1 MDNSKKNEENL
12 IIDDLLKD
20 NADMGDVDLSGVDVD
35 AILKEADID
44 ESDLFKDKSLE
55 FLNTKDDVTVNELLS
70 GIDVDINK
78 SSNPE
83 HLIQNIIKEMNTD
96 ITSKKEDTSKKLPK
110 FDNSFDFINFM
121 ESRKYKKNE
130 EDKDENIFLLKN
142 YKLNSKKKIE
152 VLKFPPK
159 TTLSSRFFKGG
170 NILTSITA
178 NEDVIFTGN
187 NLGIIR
193 VYSCEKEMEYK
204 SFFLEQIQKEPQSKR
219 AVTCMDVSESISH
232 LVCGYCNGFLA
243 LWDLSKTNC
252 IKYIPKEHKSCIIAV
267 KFIRIDKNNFE
278 FLSSDLDGK
287 VNRVVVSPGYFITSV
302 ECEPIIE
309 YNKPIFLIEVF
320 KFNKEDRKKFRFLED
335 QTTIVAFGCLDQI
348 LIYQLE
354 PIKKKLFEFKK
365 PSYLTSYYVPDISF
379 GVGYIPRNTP
389 SIILDNLEG
398 SSETKEKYDPNPV
411 ATKLGLQIT
420 TPQRLV
426 SISWGKVIYIY
437 TIIFDPEEGPKSID
451 LVGHYVNKSPILR
464 MGFLSNSIIYILDM
478 FKCFRILNTGLM
490 TPGQVI
496 FDEKDGTPVF
506 QFNNKHKP
514 ELEEEKRL
522 DQDIL
527 FQAYVPDEGNKK
539 ETKNTY
545 NNLVMSQTKTLYVL
559 GKKTFYLGKLL
570 NWEQCISNLQQE
582 GEWMDLLTLGLDIYH
597 GRNITL
603 AGIPI
608 DENERKK
615 NVASILKGA
624 IMQYSVNNTNIDL
637 NQTKQDKAEEMLN
650 KCIKICI
657 EFCIEINEF
666 EFLLENIKPLF
677 EVRGFL
683 DLFLINLEPF
693 ILKHKI
699 AEQKIKKDTIMKIV
713 NIYQSKNKL
722 DILEKIFTHLEI
734 SSIDFD
740 EIKDICK
747 KNNFISAIIYI
758 YMNGEKE
765 DMFYPIDKL
774 FEVFCQSKEIPKDK
788 FISYQNVINTL
799 PKEEYEQSKQY
810 LGHKLF
816 WYINLCIEGIR
827 FPKNENVSEEIR
839 TPLVQKIFLWLL
851 KTKVMDELIN
861 FDSFSYFLLLKK
873 LLSDKKNLNII
884 KQIEYD
890 DILFQDITLKGNS
903 LAKSEI
909 LSFIEIIYDKALS
922 FNKIY
927 IKDDLY
933 EFIYKLSTI
942 IDTIDKEY
950 ILNACNHILNYKNN
964 IELIKKNSEED
975 PFGVHTEEFRGPD
988 YLKQKS
994 EEVIH
999 MIDYYNKKYNLNG
1012 NNEDE
1017 NLKTLLKNCKDV
1029 EFIEVKLFLLQ
1040 LLGKNI
1046 ECFDLY
1052 LTEEK
1057 IEKKVEK
1064 TFHFINNLLNK
1075 YKEENKKEKIE
1086 DIKQEIIKRVK
1097 KLAELSGESLIEIV
1111 TEWFDNNHSLVLE
1124 KLDNDDNLKLI
1135 YVENLLNKYKNNAN
1149 LMEEQKDNNDSY
1161 INLLNIHID
1170 LLCKLKQYNKILK
1183 CLKENQSYPVGEC
1196 LKKCLNH
1203 KVTDAS
1209 IYLYQSMGNDQAA
1222 LNLAVDELKEI
1233 FDKII
1238 ESLKANN
1245 MTEYESLIQKHNKI
1259 ILECINIC
1267 ENTNESVEE
1276 KENENEKMWFDVLQ
1290 IFYDYS
1296 NKIKSLINSEEIN
1309 NLSLNN
1315 TNIKL
1320 YFGKLGQLISKDIED
1335 LFEKMYAYTGIKKII
1350 ARVSEVNKQA
1360 ASKEFKPVLTKLL
1373 KGYGYLNTILRIS
1386 RKLLSANTISNLDEE
1401 RTLIKKGICYK
1412 KLICDQCHRGATE
1425 KENRIFLFRCGHKI
1439 HKNCCLFKNNI
1450 FFCNI
1455 CYNKELNESLSLMDF
1470 DNLINGLTKDKTK
1483 LNTRYKRKVN
1493 NKNEEGS
1500 GNDADGGSRNNLI
1513 NVNKNEIN
1521 NKFDKLNKINQR
1533 SYNNIDMM
1541 DIDVDIIRRNKR
1553 K

>member
-44 ESDLFKDKSLE
+44 ENDIFKDKSLE
-55 FLNTKDDVTVNELLS
+55 FLNTKDDVTMKELLS

-121 ESRKYKKNE
+121 ESKKYKKNE

-232 LVCGYCNGFLA
+232 LVCGYFNGFLA

-252 IKYIPKEHKSCIIAV
+252 IKYIPKEHKSCVIAV

-389 SIILDNLEG
+389 SIILDNLED

-420 TPQRLV
+420 TPQRLI

-437 TIIFDPEEGPKSID
+437 TFIFDPEEGPKSID

-788 FISYQNVINTL
+788 FISYQNVVNTL

-827 FPKNENVSEEIR
+827 FPKNENVPEEIR

-851 KTKVMDELIN
+851 KNKVMDELIN

-890 DILFQDITLKGNS
+890 AILFQDITLKGNS

-942 IDTIDKEY
+942 LDTIDKEY

-999 MIDYYNKKYNLNG
+999 MIDYYNKKYNINE

-1046 ECFDLY
+1046 ECFDIY

-1086 DIKQEIIKRVK
+1086 EIKQEIIKRVK

-1111 TEWFDNNHSLVLE
+1111 TDWFDNNHSLILE

-1149 LMEEQKDNNDSY
+1149 SMEEQKDNNDSY

-1222 LNLAVDELKEI
+1222 LNLAVDELKDI

-1245 MTEYESLIQKHNKI
+1245 MNEYENLIQKHNKT

-1412 KLICDQCHRGATE
+1412 KLTCDQCHRGATE

-1450 FFCNI
+1450 IFCNI

-1533 SYNNIDMM
+1533 SYNNVDMM